1 MLAVGLDSVLDRC
14 FGYGSGVV
22 GITYSRSEDMESC
35 IVDEMK
41 CVSHPGL
48 HPHSETNGSICEFF
62 KAIFQLNRKLQKS
75 P

>member
-1 MLAVGLDSVLDRC
+1 
-14 FGYGSGVV
+14 
-22 GITYSRSEDMESC
+22 MEFC
-35 IVDEMK
+35 VVDEMK

-62 KAIFQLNRKLQKS
+62 KAIFQLNRKLQES